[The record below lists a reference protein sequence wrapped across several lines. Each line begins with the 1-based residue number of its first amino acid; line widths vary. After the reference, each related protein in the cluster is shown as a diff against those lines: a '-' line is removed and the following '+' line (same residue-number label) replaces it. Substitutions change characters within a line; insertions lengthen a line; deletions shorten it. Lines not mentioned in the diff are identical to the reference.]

1 MRLYRCSRE
10 QNLTTRPRKTMNQLN
25 IIILRWIAS
34 ELQRDII
41 NKGEH
46 RQWMLDC
53 ITHDLVTIIASVN
66 RPELLVGFLPRM
78 ANSDNEQEFKELF
91 ETITEAHREHHNGA
105 LDKLTKMLKDTREL
119 KEEYQRQN
127 RELRK

>member
-1 MRLYRCSRE
+1 
-10 QNLTTRPRKTMNQLN
+10 MNQLN
-25 IIILRWIAS
+25 IIILRWIVAQL
-34 ELQRDII
+34 ERDMI

-53 ITHDLVTIIASVN
+53 IVHDLATITASVN
-66 RPELLVGFLPRM
+66 RPELLQGFLPRM
-78 ANSDNEQEFKELF
+78 ANSDNEQEFKQLF
-91 ETITEAHREHHNGA
+91 ESITEDHRSLHNRA
-105 LDKLTKMLKDTREL
+105 VDKLEKMLQDTTEL

>member
-1 MRLYRCSRE
+1 
-10 QNLTTRPRKTMNQLN
+10 MNQLN
-25 IIILRWIAS
+25 IIILRWITS
-34 ELQRDII
+34 ELQRDMI

-53 ITHDLVTIIASVN
+53 ILHDLATITASAN

-105 LDKLTKMLKDTREL
+105 LEKLTKMLKDTREL